1 MKNKSE
7 QILHVENLSVDFN
20 LHTGTVRAVNNVSF
34 SMEKGKT
41 LALVGESGSGKSVT
55 SMSIM
60 KLLPYPMASHP
71 KESSIKY
78 RGVELINAKN
88 KTLLDIR
95 GNKIAMIFQEPM
107 TSLNP
112 LHTIERQ
119 VAETLIYHKGM
130 SKKEAHKKVLE
141 LLHAVHLPKPET
153 RLKAYPHEMSGGQR
167 QRVMIAMALA
177 NEPDILIADEPTT
190 ALDVT
195 VQAEI
200 LTLLKELQ
208 KKFGMA
214 ILFITHDLGIVHHF
228 SDDIC
233 VMKDG
238 QIVESGKTKEV
249 FANPKHPYT
258 RMLLDSE
265 PKGLKEGVGENA
277 KVLLEAKNIHVR
289 FPIKKNF
296 FGKTIEY
303 LHAVNN
309 ISVRIKEG
317 QTLGV
322 VGESGSGKSTLG
334 KAILR
339 LIDSEGEINIFGK
352 VINGMDF
359 MHLRPL
365 RREMQVVFQDPF
377 GSLSPRMTIG
387 QIVEEGLLVH
397 EKDLTK
403 IEREQRVIQAL
414 EEVEINP
421 NLRNRYPHEFSGG
434 QRQRVAI
441 ARAMVLKPKFILLD
455 EPTSALDRSIQ
466 VTVVNLLRDLQKKH
480 GLTYMFIS
488 HDLAVVR
495 AMSDEVL
502 VMKNGQLVE
511 HGASEEIFKN
521 PKEKY
526 TKKLLGAAFNLNI
539 NEI

>member
-1 MKNKSE
+1 MSE
-7 QILHVENLSVDFN
+7 KILEVNNLSVDFN
-20 LHTGTVRAVNNVSF
+20 LHTGVVHAVKGVSF
-34 SMEKGKT
+34 SLEKGKT

-60 KLLPYPMASHP
+60 KLLPYPMATHP
-71 KESSIKY
+71 KGSSINY
-78 RGVELINAKN
+78 RGEELIGAKS
-88 KTLLDIR
+88 KVLQEIR

-119 VAETLIYHKGM
+119 VAETLILHKGYTKR
-130 SKKEAHKKVLE
+130 SAKKRVLE
-141 LLHAVHLPKPET
+141 LLHAVKLPNPT
-153 RLKAYPHEMSGGQR
+153 SRLKAYPHEMSGGQR

-200 LTLLKELQ
+200 LVLLKELQ
-208 KKFGMA
+208 EKIGMA
-214 ILFITHDLGIVHHF
+214 ILFITHDLGIVKHF
-228 SDDIC
+228 SNTVC
-233 VMKDG
+233 VMRHG
-238 QIVESGKTKEV
+238 EIVESGDTKEV
-249 FANPKHPYT
+249 FNDPKHPYT
-258 RMLLDSE
+258 KMLLDSE
-265 PKGLKEGVGENA
+265 PKGLKEPVSENA
-277 KVLLEAKNIHVR
+277 PIVLDVKNMDVK
-289 FPIKKNF
+289 FPIKKSF
-296 FGKTIEY
+296 FGKPIKF

-309 ISVRIKEG
+309 ISISIKEG

-339 LIDSEGEINIFGK
+339 LIKSNGEINIFGK

-359 MHLRPL
+359 IHLRPL
-365 RREMQVVFQDPF
+365 RKELQVVFQDPF

-387 QIVEEGLLVH
+387 QIIAEGLLVH
-397 EKDLTK
+397 ERHLSKE
-403 IEREQRVIQAL
+403 EREVRVIQAM
-414 EEVEINP
+414 EEVEIDP

-466 VTVVNLLRDLQKKH
+466 VTVVDLLRDLQKKH

-495 AMSDEVL
+495 AMSDEVI
-502 VMKNGQLVE
+502 VMKDGKLME
-511 HGASEEIFKN
+511 RGSSEQIFHN
-521 PKEKY
+521 PKTPY
-526 TKKLLGAAFNLNI
+526 TKKLISAAFNLTAV
-539 NEI
+539 